1 MVTEIEFPR
10 KLLLAYT
17 AMCKPLCKKLGLP
30 QTAFDILMFLGNNPE
45 YRTARDIVEV
55 RDIKANLVSVNV
67 ERLVQEG
74 YLKRRSVA
82 GDRRKTELLC
92 TEKAKP
98 LIKEG
103 RAVQLAFGEKLF
115 AQVDEETRRVFV
127 ETLDS
132 IGKNAEEILKGEH

>member
-10 KLLLAYT
+10 KLLLAYN

-132 IGKNAEEILKGEH
+132 IGKNAEEIMKGEH

>member
-10 KLLLAYT
+10 KFLLAYN

>member
-10 KLLLAYT
+10 KLLLAYN

-132 IGKNAEEILKGEH
+132 IGKNA

>member
-10 KLLLAYT
+10 KLLLAYN

-74 YLKRRSVA
+74 DLKRRSVA

>member
-10 KLLLAYT
+10 KLLLAYN

-55 RDIKANLVSVNV
+55 RDIKANLVSDNV

>member
-10 KLLLAYT
+10 KLLLAYN

-30 QTAFDILMFLGNNPE
+30 QTAFDIVMFLGNNPE

>member
-10 KLLLAYT
+10 KLLLAYN

-67 ERLVQEG
+67 ERLVPEG

>member
-10 KLLLAYT
+10 KLLLAYN
-17 AMCKPLCKKLGLP
+17 AMCKPLCRKLGLP

>member
-10 KLLLAYT
+10 KLLLAYN
-17 AMCKPLCKKLGLP
+17 AMCKPLCRKLGLP

-55 RDIKANLVSVNV
+55 RNIKANLVSVNV

-132 IGKNAEEILKGEH
+132 IGKNAEEILKGEY

>member
-10 KLLLAYT
+10 KLLLAYN

-132 IGKNAEEILKGEH
+132 IGKNAEESLKGEH

>member
-10 KLLLAYT
+10 KLLLAYN

-132 IGKNAEEILKGEH
+132 IGKNAEEIWKGEH

>member
-10 KLLLAYT
+10 KLLLAYN

-115 AQVDEETRRVFV
+115 AQVDEETRRVFM
-127 ETLDS
+127 ETLGS

>member
-10 KLLLAYT
+10 KLLLAYN

-132 IGKNAEEILKGEH
+132 IGKNVEEILKGEH

>member
-98 LIKEG
+98 LIEEG

>member
-10 KLLLAYT
+10 KLLLAYN

-55 RDIKANLVSVNV
+55 RDIKANLVSVHV

>member
-10 KLLLAYT
+10 KLLLAYN
-17 AMCKPLCKKLGLP
+17 AMCKPLCKKFGIP

-115 AQVDEETRRVFV
+115 AQVDEETRRVFM
-127 ETLDS
+127 ETLGS

>member
-10 KLLLAYT
+10 KLLLAYN

-67 ERLVQEG
+67 ERLGQEG
-74 YLKRRSVA
+74 DLKRRSVA

-132 IGKNAEEILKGEH
+132 IGKNAEEILKGEY

>member
-10 KLLLAYT
+10 KLLLAYN
-17 AMCKPLCKKLGLP
+17 AMCKPLCRKLGLP

-132 IGKNAEEILKGEH
+132 IGKNAEEILKGEY

>member
-10 KLLLAYT
+10 KLLLAYN
-17 AMCKPLCKKLGLP
+17 AMCKPLCRKFDIP

-45 YRTARDIVEV
+45 YKTARDIVEV
-55 RDIKANLVSVNV
+55 RNIKANLVSVHV

-74 YLKRRSVA
+74 YLTRRSVA
-82 GDRRKTELLC
+82 GDRRKTELVC

-98 LIKEG
+98 FIEEG
-103 RAVQLAFGEKLF
+103 RAVQQAFGEKLF
-115 AQVDEETRRVFV
+115 AQVDTEARRVFM

-132 IGKNAEEILKGEH
+132 IGKNAEEILKGDY